1 MQWILQS
8 SEEKVILLA
17 TVHTC
22 SLLDSNRSQSQ
33 PVRLRVQRISRC
45 MNCYRCPDVVYGG
58 QNGIQDRIGEV
69 LDGVHYTEGQI
80 TTPRK
85 TTAHGQSEAQHR
97 HSLGH

>member
-1 MQWILQS
+1 MLYMEDRI
-8 SEEKVILLA
+8 E
-17 TVHTC
+17 T
-22 SLLDSNRSQSQ
+22 
-33 PVRLRVQRISRC
+33 RLWV
-45 MNCYRCPDVVYGG
+45 
-58 QNGIQDRIGEV
+58 NGIQDRIGEV